1 MGVYIE
7 YHRSMQENSVNF
19 IAVSIDFGH
28 MLNYNGFNV
37 IRKVVIQPFVF
48 KDAGETQKCQQQ
60 MGDLNA

>member
-1 MGVYIE
+1 
-7 YHRSMQENSVNF
+7 MQENSVNF